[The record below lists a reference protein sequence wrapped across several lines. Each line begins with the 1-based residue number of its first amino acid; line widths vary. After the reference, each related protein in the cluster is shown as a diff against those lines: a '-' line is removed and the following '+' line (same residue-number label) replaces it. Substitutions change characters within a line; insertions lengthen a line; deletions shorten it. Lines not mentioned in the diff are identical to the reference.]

1 MFLTDTAKANV
12 EWVNCMTQTY
22 CFSTLNENVYSAE
35 GSPIFQ
41 GNLFVVWLTENA
53 SGFYLRRLLQ
63 QMPTV
68 FRLCIQG
75 IECQGRLQREKA
87 ASASWLSKGQCHWQ
101 NPQEGSCL

>member
-41 GNLFVVWLTENA
+41 GNLFVV
-53 SGFYLRRLLQ
+53 
-63 QMPTV
+63 
-68 FRLCIQG
+68 
-75 IECQGRLQREKA
+75 
-87 ASASWLSKGQCHWQ
+87 
-101 NPQEGSCL
+101 